1 MGSWRA
7 SHKRAQL
14 TQVVAAGQA
23 GAVWTIGQWLRRA
36 IGRRGGST
44 VEGMTP
50 FVIDIIDKDES
61 GSMLQRLATALGGT
75 LLQDTSAHG

>member
-1 MGSWRA
+1 
-7 SHKRAQL
+7 
-14 TQVVAAGQA
+14 
-23 GAVWTIGQWLRRA
+23 
-36 IGRRGGST
+36 
-44 VEGMTP
+44 MTS